1 MPSTAMKV
9 TSPRMPATRKVSA
22 SSGASVVEMPHSTS
36 SRSAISAAGSA
47 ANLASLRSITAI
59 QWTSLSRSKKNLS
72 PTIARKAPPKPAM
85 PTWAED
91 TIRSYSR
98 GSLSERLTV
107 STGPSP
113 AAMAT
118 IASGKTMRMPNTAKA
133 MPQVRK
139 RRCQTS
145 SISLRTEALTTAL
158 SKLSDISSTDRTAT
172 IHSSDNVPVTE
183 AVLTQPYQTARPRQK
198 SVKTNE
204 NP

>member
-1 MPSTAMKV
+1 
-9 TSPRMPATRKVSA
+9 
-22 SSGASVVEMPHSTS
+22 
-36 SRSAISAAGSA
+36 
-47 ANLASLRSITAI
+47 
-59 QWTSLSRSKKNLS
+59 
-72 PTIARKAPPKPAM
+72 
-85 PTWAED
+85 
-91 TIRSYSR
+91 
-98 GSLSERLTV
+98 
-107 STGPSP
+107 
-113 AAMAT
+113 
-118 IASGKTMRMPNTAKA
+118 MRMPNTAKA

-183 AVLTQPYQTARPRQK
+183 AVLTQPYQTASPRQK